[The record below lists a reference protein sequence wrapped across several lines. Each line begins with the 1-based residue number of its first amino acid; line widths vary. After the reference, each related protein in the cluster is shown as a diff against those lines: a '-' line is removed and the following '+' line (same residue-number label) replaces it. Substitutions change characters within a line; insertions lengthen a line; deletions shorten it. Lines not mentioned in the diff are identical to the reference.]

1 MDFRLLLLLEE
12 RTINCSLQLSC
23 TLWIIKPCMHAYP
36 ASWPWARLFRML
48 IMIFVIRRWILN
60 IVIISCAPST
70 VTPLT
75 RHSHG
80 LWWRVCSFFLVKDEC
95 APCLVSLNLG
105 LYYHNSAQFTKK
117 INKYFKNSFDKKKME
132 NANRK
137 KLLEL
142 DKKNILKG

>member
-12 RTINCSLQLSC
+12 RTINCSLQLPC
-23 TLWIIKPCMHAYP
+23 TLWIIKPCMHACIP
-36 ASWPWARLFRML
+36 S
-48 IMIFVIRRWILN
+48 IMAMGTAVPHVNYDI
-60 IVIISCAPST
+60 CH
-70 VTPLT
+70 TPLDLEHRHHIVLLLRW
-75 RHSHG
+75 RHSHVILMG
-80 LWWRVCSFFLVKDEC
+80 FDDEC

-117 INKYFKNSFDKKKME
+117 INKYFKKSFDKKKME